1 MKSSPQPNRMDRRVV
16 PLKEG
21 ASVTIRGGTD
31 AGQIQT
37 IGIIWIVRD
46 SQKGDGAVSRARM
59 QPVTTGEERVGER
72 RGKEM

>member
-1 MKSSPQPNRMDRRVV
+1 MKSSSQPNRMDRRDV

-31 AGQIQT
+31 AGQMQT
-37 IGIIWIVRD
+37 IWIFWIVRD
-46 SQKGDGAVSRARM
+46 SQYGDWAVSRTRT